1 MQDKLINPRH
11 FYSTLTAVV
20 IILPCVV
27 LLGWQFNN
35 EALKTVLPFT
45 SAMNPFAA
53 VLFIFCGI
61 SLYLIGEN
69 NSDQLKYFGK
79 IISLGILIISIL
91 LLGGILH
98 LYDCRIDQLLFTNNL
113 AGSKV
118 APNTIICFLLV
129 SFSLLIVDHKNKRKY
144 NFSQIVSLIA
154 FLIGLLA
161 VIGYIYKSRS
171 FYRIDLYTPMALHT
185 ALTFC
190 ALSMAIIISRYKTGF
205 ISVVFHK
212 NTGGVIIRRLLPFAI
227 VIPVIISWL
236 KLEGSE
242 LNLYDAEFGSALG
255 ATGIILTFS
264 LIIWWIAAS
273 LNNVGALYKSLG
285 DIPKALDYYHNCLK
299 IQESIKNKNGIAYAL
314 SNIGDVYND
323 QGEPNKALEYYNKSL
338 VIWKEIN
345 DKSGV
350 ARALDNIG
358 SMYNAQGDYDNA
370 LTFCENGL
378 KLRKEA
384 DDKQGIIE
392 SLKNIGYIYL
402 KQKNYIVA
410 SDFFQKS
417 LILSEEI
424 NDKQGICYALSSLIK
439 VKIMLSE
446 YKEVLPFA
454 ERNFKLSQELGFPH
468 NIKTASNLLSNIYSK
483 TGNYKGA
490 YEMQV
495 LYKQMTDSI
504 NNEVNKKASIQK
516 GFQYEYE
523 KKATADSVK
532 TVAERRVLNVQIKQE
547 RTQRIALYIG
557 IGLFALFSIFM
568 YNRFRITSKQ
578 KHIIELQ
585 KKEVDIQREL
595 ADSRRHLAEEQKE
608 IIAEKQKE
616 ILDSIHYAKR
626 IQQAMLTS
634 ESYFD
639 EHLNAEYFIYYQ
651 PKDIVSGDF
660 YWAVEHHNKFYIAT
674 ADCTGHGVPGAF
686 MSLLNISFLNENVIE
701 RNLKDP
707 GQILNEQRKEII
719 KALNPKGSENS
730 KDGMDCVLC
739 AIDIKNNIL
748 EFAAANNPVWLI
760 RNHEIIEYKADKM
773 PVGKYEDN
781 AKDFKS
787 QSIVLQ
793 KGDLIYTFTDGY
805 ADQFGGPKGKKFKYK
820 QLENLLLFN
829 HHLPMNQQR
838 ELLSQTINDWKGS
851 NEQVDDILVIGVRI

>member
-1 MQDKLINPRH
+1 MKLKPLFLLLFQLLQFPTIAQDNL
-11 FYSTLTAVV
+11 FDS
-20 IILPCVV
+20 
-27 LLGWQFNN
+27 
-35 EALKTVLPFT
+35 LKT
-45 SAMNPFAA
+45 
-53 VLFIFCGI
+53 
-61 SLYLIGEN
+61 
-69 NSDQLKYFGK
+69 
-79 IISLGILIISIL
+79 
-91 LLGGILH
+91 
-98 LYDCRIDQLLFTNNL
+98 
-113 AGSKV
+113 
-118 APNTIICFLLV
+118 
-129 SFSLLIVDHKNKRKY
+129 
-144 NFSQIVSLIA
+144 
-154 FLIGLLA
+154 
-161 VIGYIYKSRS
+161 
-171 FYRIDLYTPMALHT
+171 
-185 ALTFC
+185 
-190 ALSMAIIISRYKTGF
+190 ALSHAKQDTSRVQLYAQLSDACPIEDIDYYANKT
-205 ISVVFHK
+205 IA
-212 NTGGVIIRRLLPFAI
+212 L
-227 VIPVIISWL
+227 
-236 KLEGSE
+236 SE
-242 LNLYDAEFGSALG
+242 LNLKKITSKNNDYKLYSRCIAAAYNNLGFLNSEHSNFKKALEYYHKSLAISQDIDAKQEIATSYNNMGYIYDTEGDIPKALEYYLKSLAIKKEFSNQKA
-255 ATGIILTFS
+255 IV
-264 LIIWWIAAS
+264 AS

-299 IQESIKNKNGIAYAL
+299 IQESIKNKNGIAYVL
-314 SNIGDVYND
+314 SNIGDVYYD
-323 QGEPNKALEYYNKSL
+323 QGELNKALEYYNKSL

-345 DKSGV
+345 EKSGV

-370 LTFCENGL
+370 LTYCENGL

-402 KQKNYIVA
+402 KQKKYTVA

-417 LILSEEI
+417 LALSEEI
-424 NDKQGICYALSSLIK
+424 NDKQGICYALSSLIN
-439 VKIMLSE
+439 VKIKLSE
-446 YKEVLPFA
+446 YTEALPFA
-454 ERNFKLSQELGFPH
+454 ERNFKLSQELGFPV

-523 KKATADSVK
+523 KKAAADSVK
-532 TVAERRVLNVQIKQE
+532 TVSERRVFDVQIKQE
-547 RTQRIALYIG
+547 RTQRIALSVG
-557 IGLFALFSIFM
+557 IGLIALFSIFM

-608 IIAEKQKE
+608 IIEEKQKE

-639 EHLNAEYFIYYQ
+639 EHLNADYFIYYQ

-660 YWAVEHHNKFYIAT
+660 YWAVAHHNKFYIAT

-701 RNLKDP
+701 RNLQNP
-707 GQILNEQRKEII
+707 AQILNEQRKEII
-719 KALNPKGSENS
+719 KALNPKGNENS

-739 AIDIKNNIL
+739 AIDTKNNIL

-760 RNHEIIEYKADKM
+760 RSHELIEYKADKM

-820 QLENLLLFN
+820 QLENLLLVN
-829 HHLPMNQQR
+829 HHLPMDQQR
-838 ELLSQTINDWKGS
+838 ELLSKTINDWKGS